1 VASSDGRKRGDRR
14 MMIRSCLLGARCF
27 SWIVIAIALT
37 TALLRADDAAT
48 IRAMDESHAEEPRR
62 AAFVG
67 AMQSMAAGLKV
78 VRLTDAGETECKMI
92 EDPVLNWS
100 DSARHPNLIVPG
112 TTWIWH
118 DKGRPVF
125 IGEIY
130 GRKDS
135 VGAWS
140 LFACNLSPDH
150 LRFGDGR
157 MKTTLTKS
165 YYEPKEIADSPVV
178 AKTKS
183 ERTFQMRHLA
193 DRFDA
198 HQFWEE
204 RFELR
209 LLPKPIYR
217 YEDAD
222 GGLMDGAVYALVHGT
237 NPEVLL
243 LIEAHA
249 TDDGTARW
257 KVGFGSLAG
266 AHCVVRLD
274 GKEYWTCPK
283 YTGDPADP
291 RQGFAKYVPVA
302 DLESS
307 PAGPQS
313 RK

>member
-1 VASSDGRKRGDRR
+1 
-14 MMIRSCLLGARCF
+14 MIIRSFILGARCL
-27 SWIVIAIALT
+27 SWIVIAIVVMA
-37 TALLRADDAAT
+37 ALLRADDAAT
-48 IRAMDESHAEEPRR
+48 KPEADEGKAEEQRRTAYVRAMQTVAT
-62 AAFVG
+62 
-67 AMQSMAAGLKV
+67 GLKV
-78 VRLTDAGETECKMI
+78 VRLTDDGETECKVV
-92 EDPVLNWS
+92 EDSILNWS
-100 DSARHPNLIVPG
+100 DSARHPDLIVPG

-118 DKGRPVF
+118 HKGRPVF

-135 VGAWS
+135 VGAWI
-140 LFACNLSPDH
+140 LFACNLSPNQ
-150 LRFGDGR
+150 LRFSDER
-157 MKTTLTKS
+157 LKTTLTKS
-165 YYEPKEIADSPVV
+165 YYDPKEISDSPVV

-193 DRFDA
+193 ERFDA

-222 GGLMDGAVYALVHGT
+222 GRLVDGAVYALVHGT

-249 TDDGTARW
+249 ADDGSARW
-257 KVGFGSLAG
+257 KVGFGTLAG
-266 AHCVVRLD
+266 ARCVVRLD

-283 YTGDPADP
+283 HTGDPADP
-291 RQGFAKYVPVA
+291 RQGLTKFVPVA

-307 PAGPQS
+307 PDGPQS
-313 RK
+313 SK

>member
-1 VASSDGRKRGDRR
+1 MSVRFYTIGVRALVWLAVVVAAA
-14 MMIRSCLLGARCF
+14 M
-27 SWIVIAIALT
+27 
-37 TALLRADDAAT
+37 LRADDET
-48 IRAMDESHAEEPRR
+48 TKRPTDESKAEALRR
-62 AAFVG
+62 AAYVQ
-67 AMQSMAAGLKV
+67 AMRTMAEGLNV
-78 VRLTDAGETECKMI
+78 IRLTDDGEVECKMV

-100 DSARHPNLIVPG
+100 DSARHPDLLVPG

-118 DKGRPVF
+118 EKGRPVF

-130 GRKDS
+130 GRMDS
-135 VGAWS
+135 VGAWF
-140 LFACNLSPDH
+140 LFGCNLSHDR
-150 LRFGDGR
+150 LQFGDGR
-157 MKTTLTKS
+157 RKTTLTKS
-165 YYEPKEIADSPVV
+165 YYEPKEIEGAPAV

-183 ERTFQMRHLA
+183 ERTFQMRQLA

-217 YEDAD
+217 YEAAVA
-222 GGLMDGAVYALVHGT
+222 GIKDGAVYALVHGT

-249 TDDGTARW
+249 ADDGTARW

-266 AHCVVRLD
+266 ARCVVHLD

-283 YTGDPADP
+283 HIGDPTDP
-291 RQGFAKYVPVA
+291 RQGLTSFVPVP
-302 DLESS
+302 DTERS
-307 PAGPQS
+307 PTDRQGE
-313 RK
+313 K